1 MPNMD
6 PKKCPMP
13 SQDPNV
19 RNKNFKEVALGYT
32 AEMAVNEAKRCLQ
45 CKKPACRTGCPVQ
58 IDIPAFIA
66 EVAKGDFEAA
76 YQVIAKSSALP
87 AVCGRVC
94 PQENQCEGKCV
105 RGIKGEPV
113 GIGRLERFVADWHR
127 ENVHTPAAKPEPNG
141 HKVAVIGAGPSGLT
155 VAGDLAKLG
164 YKVTVYEALHVA
176 GGVLMYGIPEF
187 RLPKDIVQHE
197 VEGLKELGVDAVYFG
212 PVFESVEHGYDTTDY
227 RVIDRRLGT
236 NEMFAHICDELHKN
250 GIRVILDGVFNHVGR
265 NFWAFKDVQ
274 EKGQASEY
282 CDWFAGLNFG
292 GQSPCGDNFWYEGW
306 NGYYNLVKLNLRNW
320 HVCDYLIDA
329 VGMWMDQF
337 HIDGIRFDAADC
349 VDFDFF
355 RRIHN
360 FCKERNP
367 EFWLMGEIIH
377 GDYKRWANPEMLDS
391 VTNYECYKGIY
402 SSHNDKNYF
411 EINYSINRQF
421 GNGGI
426 YQGVAL
432 YNFVDNHD
440 VNRLASTLCYTLMYC
455 MPGIPSVYYG
465 SEYGVMG
472 RHENNSDD
480 GLRPCLDLD
489 DLNRSGNLDLYRHLV
504 KLGRIYHAYP
514 ALRTGSYYTVEVRNR
529 QLLFAKEQDGR
540 TVYVALNLE
549 DCPSEFRFGTHV
561 PSLVDVISGQPVQV
575 ENGGAWIRMAPFS
588 SMILVEDDIVN
599 QTEPEAAAVAV
610 PEPTVLEAGAKYRDV
625 LDGSVCELLQTSVRH
640 AETQEE
646 LVVYR
651 KEQDGSVW
659 AMPKSIFTGTAH
671 DNQPRFEK
679 L

>member
-1 MPNMD
+1 MKWYENAVMYHIYPLGFCGA
-6 PKKCPMP
+6 PKH
-13 SQDPNV
+13 
-19 RNKNFKEVALGYT
+19 
-32 AEMAVNEAKRCLQ
+32 NE
-45 CKKPACRTGCPVQ
+45 G
-58 IDIPAFIA
+58 
-66 EVAKGDFEAA
+66 
-76 YQVIAKSSALP
+76 
-87 AVCGRVC
+87 
-94 PQENQCEGKCV
+94 
-105 RGIKGEPV
+105 GEPV
-113 GIGRLERFVADWHR
+113 NRLEKVLDW
-127 ENVHTPAAKPEPNG
+127 
-141 HKVAVIGAGPSGLT
+141 
-155 VAGDLAKLG
+155 
-164 YKVTVYEALHVA
+164 
-176 GGVLMYGIPEF
+176 IP
-187 RLPKDIVQHE
+187 H
-197 VEGLKELGVDAVYFG
+197 LKELGVDAVYFG

-329 VGMWMDQF
+329 VKLWMDEF

-421 GNGGI
+421 GNGG
-426 YQGVAL
+426 
-432 YNFVDNHD
+432 
-440 VNRLASTLCYTLMYC
+440 
-455 MPGIPSVYYG
+455 
-465 SEYGVMG
+465 MG

-489 DLNRSGNLDLYRHLV
+489 NLNRSGNLDLYRHLV

-561 PSLVDVISGQPVQV
+561 PSLVDVVSGQPVQV
-575 ENGGAWIRMAPFS
+575 ENGGAWIRVAPFS
-588 SMILVEDDIVN
+588 AMILVEDDIVN
-599 QTEPEAAAVAV
+599 NTEPETEAVAV

-625 LDGSVCELLQTSVRH
+625 LDGTVCELLQPSARH

-671 DNQPRFEK
+671 DNQPRFTK